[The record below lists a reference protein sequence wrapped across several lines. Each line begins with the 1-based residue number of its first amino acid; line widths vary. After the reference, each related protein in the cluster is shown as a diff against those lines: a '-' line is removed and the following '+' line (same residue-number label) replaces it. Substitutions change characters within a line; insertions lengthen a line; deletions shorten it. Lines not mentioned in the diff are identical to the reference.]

1 MGKTAENSSDRR
13 KGGIMLVMG
22 DAKSTSLAESRCAK
36 DSAKAVNSADHK
48 NYF

>member
-1 MGKTAENSSDRR
+1 MGKTAEFLGSPKS
-13 KGGIMLVMG
+13 GIMLVMG

-36 DSAKAVNSADHK
+36 DSAAAVNSADHK